1 MSGHGNDR
9 GEGSVWARLGD
20 VITRVLIAAGLLPG
34 ALALYPTARAYAH
47 GFGERY
53 DLPLP
58 LWLYL
63 YGAGATVLV
72 SFVIIGM
79 FMRGRDGARAPH
91 LFDLYGVP
99 GVRVLLENVYTLTL
113 LRVVSVGALGL
124 VIATGFWGDP
134 ASIVNFSVA
143 FIWVGWWVG
152 LGYVFSLVGNLWAL
166 LNPWKVLF
174 EWVEGVYGAATRGKK
189 LGLGVRYPYEIGV
202 TPAIVLFFAFA
213 WIENVYVNAG
223 APIHLGI
230 MAVFYTAVSLGGM
243 FLFGKHTWLHY
254 GDAFAVLYRF
264 LSKFAV
270 TEVRVKDTR
279 LCSGCDAPC
288 EPDSTGCVN
297 CYGCFERGKGARQ
310 LNLRV
315 PGAGL
320 AYPETV
326 SITEMAF
333 IVLALST
340 VTLDGFKETEA
351 WQRVKEAVLTEATFY
366 RNDLNTTLALAAFPL
381 IFLGAYL
388 LTCRISNGVS
398 GDTGSTGETARAYI
412 YSLIPIALAY
422 NVAHFFSFL
431 VIQGQLIVKLISDP
445 FGWGWDLF
453 GTAGWEVQISIV
465 NARLVWFVGV
475 GAIVIGHVAAVYV
488 AHVISIR
495 RSGSRGAALRSQYPM
510 VALMVGYTVVSLWIV
525 AQPITAG

>member
-1 MSGHGNDR
+1 M
-9 GEGSVWARLGD
+9 
-20 VITRVLIAAGLLPG
+20 ITRVLVVSGLILG
-34 ALALYPTARAYAH
+34 GMALFPTAQAYAH

-53 DLPLP
+53 DLPVP

-79 FMRGRDGARAPH
+79 FMRGREEGWGPR
-91 LFDLYGVP
+91 LFDLYGIP
-99 GVRVLLENVYTLTL
+99 GIRVLLENVVTLTL
-113 LRVVSVGALGL
+113 LRMVSVGTLGL
-124 VIATGFWGDP
+124 VIATGFWGNP

-143 FIWVGWWVG
+143 FVWVGWWVG

-174 EWVEGVYGAATRGKK
+174 EWAEGLYGVVTKGKR
-189 LGLGVRYPYEIGV
+189 LGLGLRYPYEIGV
-202 TPAIVLFFAFA
+202 TPAIVLFFGFA
-213 WIENVYVNAG
+213 WIENVYVHAG
-223 APIHLGI
+223 APTHLGI
-230 MAVFYTAVSLGGM
+230 MAVFYTVVSIGGM

-270 TEVRVKDTR
+270 TEVRVKDAN
-279 LCSGCDAPC
+279 LCSKFELPC
-288 EPDSTGCVN
+288 EAGDSGCVN
-297 CYGCFERGKGARQ
+297 YHDCLERAKGARQ
-310 LNLRV
+310 LNIRA
-315 PGAGL
+315 PGVGL
-320 AYPETV
+320 AYPEKV
-326 SITEMAF
+326 STSEVVF

-351 WQRVKEAVLTEATFY
+351 WQSVKDAVLTGVTFY
-366 RNDLNTTLALAAFPL
+366 RNDLNTTLALVAFPL
-381 IFLGAYL
+381 IFVGAYL
-388 LTCRISNGVS
+388 LTCKISNRVS
-398 GDTGSTGETARAYI
+398 GEGGSTWETGRAYI

-422 NVAHFFSFL
+422 NVAHFFSYL
-431 VIQGQLIVKLISDP
+431 AIQGQLIVKLISDP

-453 GTAGWEVQISIV
+453 GTADWEVQISIV
-465 NARLVWFVGV
+465 SARLVWFVGV
-475 GAIVIGHVAAVYV
+475 GAIVIGHVIAVYV
-488 AHVISIR
+488 AHVISMR

>member
-1 MSGHGNDR
+1 M
-9 GEGSVWARLGD
+9 
-20 VITRVLIAAGLLPG
+20 ITRVLIVSGLILG
-34 ALALYPTARAYAH
+34 ALLLFPAAHAHAH

-53 DLPLP
+53 DLPVP

-79 FMRGRDGARAPH
+79 FMRGREEGRGPRR
-91 LFDLYGVP
+91 FDLYGIS
-99 GVRVLLENVYTLTL
+99 GVRAVLESVVTLTA
-113 LRVVSVGALGL
+113 LRVVSVGTLGL
-124 VIATGFWGDP
+124 VIATAFWGDP

-166 LNPWKVLF
+166 LNPWKVIF
-174 EWVEGVYGAATRGKK
+174 EWVEGLYGAVSRGKR
-189 LGLGVRYPYEIGV
+189 LGLGLRYPYEIGV
-202 TPAIVLFFAFA
+202 TPAIVVFFGFA
-213 WIENVYVNAG
+213 WIENVYANAG
-223 APIHLGI
+223 APTHLGI
-230 MAVFYTAVSLGGM
+230 MAVFYTVVSLGGM

-270 TEVRVKDTR
+270 TEVRVTDSKH
-279 LCSGCDAPC
+279 CSGCELPC
-288 EPDSTGCVN
+288 EAEESGCVN
-297 CYGCFERGKGARQ
+297 CYERFEKAKGARQ
-310 LNLRV
+310 LNLRA
-315 PGAGL
+315 PGVGL
-320 AYPETV
+320 AYPERVGTSEV
-326 SITEMAF
+326 VF

-351 WQRVKEAVLTEATFY
+351 WQSVKDAVLTGVTFY
-366 RNDLNTTLALAAFPL
+366 RNDLNTTLALVTFPI
-381 IFLGAYL
+381 IFVGAYL
-388 LTCRISNGVS
+388 LTCKISNRVS
-398 GDTGSTGETARAYI
+398 GDTRSTRSTARAYI

-431 VIQGQLIVKLISDP
+431 AIQGQLIVKLISDP
-445 FGWGWDLF
+445 FGFGWDLF
-453 GTAGWEVQISIV
+453 GTADWEVQISIV
-465 NARLVWFVGV
+465 SARLVWFVGV
-475 GAIVIGHVAAVYV
+475 GAIVIGHVIAVYV
-488 AHVISIR
+488 AHVISMR

-525 AQPITAG
+525 AQPIVAG

>member
-1 MSGHGNDR
+1 M
-9 GEGSVWARLGD
+9 
-20 VITRVLIAAGLLPG
+20 ITRVLFISGLLLG
-34 ALALYPTARAYAH
+34 ATLLFPTAQAYAH

-53 DLPLP
+53 DLPVP

-79 FMRGRDGARAPH
+79 FMRGRDGARGTRI
-91 LFDLYGVP
+91 FEVYGIP
-99 GVRVLLENVYTLTL
+99 GVRVLLENALTL
-113 LRVVSVGALGL
+113 SVLRLISVATLGL

-174 EWVEGVYGAATRGKK
+174 EWAEGIYGALTRGKR
-189 LGLGVRYPYEIGV
+189 LGLGLKYPYAIGV
-202 TPAIVLFFAFA
+202 TPAIVVFFAFA
-213 WIENVYVNAG
+213 WIENVYAHAG
-223 APIHLGI
+223 APTHLGT
-230 MAVFYTAVSLGGM
+230 MAVFYTAASLGGM
-243 FLFGKHTWLHY
+243 LVFGKHTWLHY

-270 TEVRVKDTR
+270 TEVRVRATNV
-279 LCSGCDAPC
+279 CSDCELPC
-288 EPDSTGCVN
+288 EAGDSGCVN
-297 CYGCFERGKGARQ
+297 CYGCFERAKGARQ
-310 LNLRV
+310 LNLRA

-320 AYPETV
+320 AYPERVGTSEV
-326 SITEMAF
+326 VF

-351 WQRVKEAVLTEATFY
+351 WQSVKDAILTGVTFY
-366 RNDLNTTLALAAFPL
+366 RNDLNTTLALIAFPL
-381 IFLGAYL
+381 IFVGAYL
-388 LTCRISNGVS
+388 LTCRISNLAS
-398 GDTGSTGETARAYI
+398 GDRGSTVETARAYI

-431 VIQGQLIVKLISDP
+431 AIQGQLIVKLISDP

-453 GTAGWEVQISIV
+453 GTADWEVQISIV

-475 GAIVIGHVAAVYV
+475 GAIVIGHVIAVYV
-488 AHVISIR
+488 AHVISMR

-525 AQPITAG
+525 AQPITAE

>member
-1 MSGHGNDR
+1 M
-9 GEGSVWARLGD
+9 
-20 VITRVLIAAGLLPG
+20 ITRVLIVPGLILG
-34 ALALYPTARAYAH
+34 VLLLFPTAHAHAH

-53 DLPLP
+53 DLPVP

-72 SFVIIGM
+72 SFVVIGM
-79 FMRGRDGARAPH
+79 FMRGRSESGSPR
-91 LFDLYGVP
+91 LFNLYEIP
-99 GVRVLLENVYTLTL
+99 GIRVLLENVLTVTL
-113 LRVVSVGALGL
+113 LRVVAVGTLGL

-174 EWVEGVYGAATRGKK
+174 EWAEGLYGTLTKGKR
-189 LGLGVRYPYEIGV
+189 LGLGLRYPYEIGV
-202 TPAIVLFFAFA
+202 TPAIVLFFGFA
-213 WIENVYVNAG
+213 WIENVYVHAG
-223 APIHLGI
+223 APTHLGI
-230 MAVFYTAVSLGGM
+230 MAVFYTVLSLGGM

-270 TEVRVKDTR
+270 TEVRVTDTTH
-279 LCSGCDAPC
+279 CSGCDLPC
-288 EPDSTGCVN
+288 ESVVSGCVN
-297 CYGCFERGKGARQ
+297 CYDCFERAKGARQ

-315 PGAGL
+315 PGVGL
-320 AYPETV
+320 AYHERV
-326 SITEMAF
+326 STSEMVF

-351 WQRVKEAVLTEATFY
+351 WLSVKDAVLTGVTFY
-366 RNDLNTTLALAAFPL
+366 RNDLNTTLALVAFPL
-381 IFLGAYL
+381 IFVGAYL
-388 LTCRISNGVS
+388 LTCTISNRVS
-398 GDTGSTGETARAYI
+398 GDEGSTGETARAYI
-412 YSLIPIALAY
+412 NSLIPIALAY

-431 VIQGQLIVKLISDP
+431 AIQGQLIVKLISDP

-453 GTAGWEVQISIV
+453 GTADWEVQISIV
-465 NARLVWFVGV
+465 GARLVWFVGV
-475 GAIVIGHVAAVYV
+475 GAIVIGHVIAVYV
-488 AHVISIR
+488 AHVISMR
-495 RSGSRGAALRSQYPM
+495 RFGSRGAALRSQYPM

-525 AQPITAG
+525 AQPITEG